1 MPENV
6 VGRGQ
11 NQKNRVT
18 KYGVKKFG
26 WSPSLVSEKLG
37 SPPSLVFGET
47 GDLGCSFL
55 LVF

>member
-18 KYGVKKFG
+18 KYGVKKLG
-26 WSPSLVSEKLG
+26 GSPSG
-37 SPPSLVFGET
+37 VFGET